1 MRHIPRK
8 RFGQNFLV
16 DPYIIAKIVD
26 EISPQ
31 KDDRVIEIGPG
42 LGALTKP
49 LLQQLDHLAV
59 IEIDRDIVA
68 QLKTLFSPD
77 KLTIYATDA
86 LRFDFSSQAISSIV
100 GNLPY
105 NISTPLLFHLSQYS
119 ENILDM
125 HFMLK
130 RGGAALTA
138 KPGIS
143 DYAAFS
149 HDAISFQHDTC
160 FQCLTAIIFTST

>member
-8 RFGQNFLV
+8 RFGQNFLI
-16 DPYIIAKIVD
+16 DPYIIAKIVA

-86 LRFDFSSQAISSIV
+86 LRWNSKGV
-100 GNLPY
+100 
-105 NISTPLLFHLSQYS
+105 
-119 ENILDM
+119 E
-125 HFMLK
+125 ML
-130 RGGAALTA
+130 
-138 KPGIS
+138 
-143 DYAAFS
+143 
-149 HDAISFQHDTC
+149 
-160 FQCLTAIIFTST
+160 